1 MIVNIIMVVFVAVAL
16 ALLPTFFHFAPYLA
30 DAVFRARG
38 SEALEF
44 SVRVTRDRNMFAY
57 ILLIPAVLIMSRYKL
72 YDPSFMQQI
81 GDMGEGW
88 YLLACVGVLA
98 AYLLVRLIIYLFL
111 KPRRH
116 YEYFRLA
123 HRAIYTFFIL
133 LMLVALPALGLLT
146 IIDANDVIIR
156 SVMYVLLVVVYFVF
170 IIRKAQILSLSC
182 GGFAV
187 FLYLCALE
195 FIPTAA
201 LVVSAVVL

>member
-16 ALLPTFFHFAPYLA
+16 AFLPTFFHLAPYLA

-44 SVRVTRDRNMFAY
+44 SVRVTHDRDMIAY
-57 ILLIPAVLIMSRYKL
+57 LLLVPAVLIMSRYRL
-72 YDPSFMQQI
+72 YDPSFMA
-81 GDMGEGW
+81 GLHGPW
-88 YLLACVGVLA
+88 RLLANAGVLA
-98 AYLLVRLIIYLFL
+98 AYLLVRAIIYVIL

-123 HRAIYTFFIL
+123 HRVIYTFFIL
-133 LMLVALPALGLLT
+133 HMLMALPALGILT
-146 IIDANDVIIR
+146 VADANDVIIR
-156 SVMYVLLVVVYFVF
+156 SVLYVLLVVVYFVF
-170 IIRKAQILSLSC
+170 LIRKAQILSLSC
-182 GGFAV
+182 GGFAL

-201 LVVSAVVL
+201 LVVSAVIL

>member
-1 MIVNIIMVVFVAVAL
+1 MVVFVALAL

-44 SVRVTRDRNMFAY
+44 SVRITRDRNMFAY
-57 ILLIPAVLIMSRYKL
+57 VLLIPAVLIMYRYKL

-81 GDMGEGW
+81 SAMGEGW
-88 YLLACVGVLA
+88 YLLVCFGILA
-98 AYLLVRLIIYLFL
+98 AYLLVRLIIYLIL

-116 YEYFRLA
+116 YEY
-123 HRAIYTFFIL
+123 IL
-133 LMLVALPALGLLT
+133 LMLIALPALGLLT
-146 IIDANDVIIR
+146 VVDANDVIIR
-156 SVMYVLLVVVYFVF
+156 SVMYILLVVVYFVF
-170 IIRKAQILSLSC
+170 IIRKAQILSLTC
-182 GGFAV
+182 GGFAL

-201 LVVSAVVL
+201 LIVSAVIL

>member
-1 MIVNIIMVVFVAVAL
+1 MIVNIIMVVFVALAL
-16 ALLPTFFHFAPYLA
+16 VLLPTFFHFAPYLA

-57 ILLIPAVLIMSRYKL
+57 VLLIPAVLIMSRYRL
-72 YDPSFMQQI
+72 YDPLFMQQI
-81 GDMGEGW
+81 GDKGW

-146 IIDANDVIIR
+146 VVDANDVIIR

-170 IIRKAQILSLSC
+170 IIRKAQILSLTC
-182 GGFAV
+182 NGLRT

-201 LVVSAVVL
+201 LIVSAVVL

>member
-16 ALLPTFFHFAPYLA
+16 ALLPTFFHLAPYLA

-57 ILLIPAVLIMSRYKL
+57 IMLIPAVLIMSRYRL
-72 YDPSFMQQI
+72 YDPSFMMQFQ
-81 GDMGEGW
+81 GAW
-88 YLLACVGVLA
+88 HLLACAAVLA
-98 AYLLVRLIIYLFL
+98 AYIILRAIIYVIL

-133 LMLVALPALGLLT
+133 LMLIALPALGLLT
-146 IIDANDVIIR
+146 VVDANDVIIR
-156 SVMYVLLVVVYFVF
+156 GVMYGLLVVVYFVF

-182 GGFAV
+182 GGFAL

-201 LVVSAVVL
+201 LIVSAVIL

>member
-1 MIVNIIMVVFVAVAL
+1 MIVNIIMVVFVALAL

-57 ILLIPAVLIMSRYKL
+57 VLLIPAVLIMSRYRL

-81 GDMGEGW
+81 SAMAEGW
-88 YLLACVGVLA
+88 YLLACVAVLA
-98 AYLLVRLIIYLFL
+98 AYLLVRLIIYLIL

-133 LMLVALPALGLLT
+133 FMLLALPGIGLMT
-146 IIDANDVIIR
+146 ILDANDVIIR
-156 SVMYVLLVVVYFVF
+156 SVLYVLMAVVYFIFLV
-170 IIRKAQILSLSC
+170 RKAQLLSLSC
-182 GGFAV
+182 NGLRT

-201 LVVSAVVL
+201 LIVSAVVL

>member
-1 MIVNIIMVVFVAVAL
+1 MVVFVALAL

-57 ILLIPAVLIMSRYKL
+57 VLLIPAVLIMSRYRL
-72 YDPSFMQQI
+72 YDPLFMQQI
-81 GDMGEGW
+81 GDKGW

-146 IIDANDVIIR
+146 VVDANDVIIR

-170 IIRKAQILSLSC
+170 IIRKAQILSLTC
-182 GGFAV
+182 NGLRT

-201 LVVSAVVL
+201 LIVSAVVL